1 MLPNVLGHKNMFINK
16 NKVFSGLTVND
27 AKIAIYNTSLKS
39 HGEVNVVAARHSM
52 HGTARQAENGWN
64 NNAANFVACVSIRC
78 KPCNLLALA
87 ILRPLKC

>member
-39 HGEVNVVAARHSM
+39 HGEVNVVATIACTVHL
-52 HGTARQAENGWN
+52 GRQKMVG
-64 NNAANFVACVSIRC
+64 IIML
-78 KPCNLLALA
+78 PILLLAF
-87 ILRPLKC
+87 PLDAKRVIS

>member
-1 MLPNVLGHKNMFINK
+1 MSINK

-39 HGEVNVVAARHSM
+39 HGEVNVVAT
-52 HGTARQAENGWN
+52 TACTVQLSRQAENGWN

>member
-1 MLPNVLGHKNMFINK
+1 MFINK

-39 HGEVNVVAARHSM
+39 HGEVNVVAA
-52 HGTARQAENGWN
+52 TASRQAENGWN